1 MVHER
6 RGRRIAAPFHL
17 FLFIAAVLTACGSF
31 ASAPQPDR
39 LFTIV
44 AGTRVDVSPQM
55 PLPTGG
61 DMKATVALQRVGDH
75 PIARELHI
83 SLIDENG
90 RPVDSATVIVV
101 GQMPG
106 MKDAMLTQVTARP
119 DGTGRY
125 VANVVFPMTGAYEMQ
140 VIVTGRGAV
149 GSLRLELD
157 IAG

>member
-1 MVHER
+1 MVQER
-6 RGRRIAAPFHL
+6 RGRHIAAPFHL
-17 FLFIAAVLTACGSF
+17 FLFIAAALTACGSF
-31 ASAPQPDR
+31 ASAPQPDH
-39 LFTIV
+39 LFAIV

-83 SLIDENG
+83 ALTDASGL
-90 RPVDSATVIVV
+90 PVESATVTVV

-106 MKDAMLTQVTARP
+106 MKDAMLTQTTARP
-119 DGTGRY
+119 DGAGHY
-125 VANVVFPMTGAYEMQ
+125 IANVVFPMTGAYEVQ
-140 VIVTGRGAV
+140 VIVAGHGAV
-149 GSLRLELD
+149 GSIRFELD